1 MALPALLQPDLKIQ
15 SITWAE
21 HATTPGAFTYTVVV
35 ENVGAGKAIPLRER
49 QLGIR
54 VSVQGYVYSFDII
67 DTETDPSGF
76 YRIAP
81 GGRVTFT
88 FDVDDSEPSF
98 VKVVVDIVDWPSTTP
113 FGSAAYDNF
122 IESDEEN
129 NEVTVPGPV

>member
-1 MALPALLQPDLKIQ
+1 MRVVIRSPNKRKGRKFARTNQPERFRSCNLL
-15 SITWAE
+15 
-21 HATTPGAFTYTVVV
+21 
-35 ENVGAGKAIPLRER
+35 
-49 QLGIR
+49 
-54 VSVQGYVYSFDII
+54 
-67 DTETDPSGF
+67 
-76 YRIAP
+76 
-81 GGRVTFT
+81 T